1 MDSVHCTIHY
11 LQLAINDGVL
21 DQSAV
26 NRLVKICSAIA
37 SHLHKSSK
45 AKEAFIARQMEV
57 KGVVR
62 SKCLDLFNYVP
73 TRWNSIYLMFERF
86 KTLKVV
92 VQNFLSEPYDDK
104 GTKIQ
109 YAGQDAKLS
118 DQEFELITKILNLLR
133 PFFNLTKN
141 FSSNKVSLAAVLP
154 SIIALRDFLEKANAT
169 HVGTLRGKLLD
180 SVNSRFFSDKNILTT
195 EAYTTPTLL
204 HPKYRHVIEKC
215 APEHFEAAKQNLLSH
230 LLKVSSQGDGDASSI
245 SSMGN

>member
-1 MDSVHCTIHY
+1 
-11 LQLAINDGVL
+11 
-21 DQSAV
+21 
-26 NRLVKICSAIA
+26 
-37 SHLHKSSK
+37 
-45 AKEAFIARQMEV
+45 MEV

-180 SVNSRFFSDKNILTT
+180 SVNS
-195 EAYTTPTLL
+195 
-204 HPKYRHVIEKC
+204 
-215 APEHFEAAKQNLLSH
+215 
-230 LLKVSSQGDGDASSI
+230 
-245 SSMGN
+245 